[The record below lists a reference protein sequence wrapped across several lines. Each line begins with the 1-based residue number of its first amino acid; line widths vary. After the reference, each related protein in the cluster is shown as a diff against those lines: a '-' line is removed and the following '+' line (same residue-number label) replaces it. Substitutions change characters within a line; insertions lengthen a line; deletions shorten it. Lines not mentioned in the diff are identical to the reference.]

1 MKLIEGLD
9 NLSEK
14 TKHAERVLSQPS
26 YDVIQIHLEKDE
38 VISTHHAKEETL
50 IIVRTGKARFVV
62 EEETV
67 VLTNEEILQMAP
79 YEKHCLD
86 DRKSTRLNSSHV
98 ASSNAVLW

>member
-26 YDVIQIHLEKDE
+26 YDVIQIHMEKDE

-50 IIVRTGKARFVV
+50 IIVRSGKVRFVV
-62 EEETV
+62 EEEPV
-67 VLTNEEILQMAP
+67 VLTNEEILQMDP
-79 YEKHCLD
+79 YEKHYLEAIEETD
-86 DRKSTRLNSSHV
+86 LILLKIK
-98 ASSNAVLW
+98 